1 MLPENKVPLISFRG
15 KRVRKEDMM
24 SIDLNMLTQRLSS
37 SEIDEY
43 KFG

>member
-1 MLPENKVPLISFRG
+1 
-15 KRVRKEDMM
+15 MM

-43 KFG
+43 KFGESLYILQILFYYQTE